1 MDLDTLVSSFVINFG
16 TYEMYR
22 DFQQNTIN
30 SGGAFG
36 MWFVHVAGVYLGH
49 ELHNYIYPWY
59 WNRTAKC
66 KNGEESKIRMRDAIA
81 STLIEETF
89 GIQISE

>member
-1 MDLDTLVSSFVINFG
+1 
-16 TYEMYR
+16 
-22 DFQQNTIN
+22 
-30 SGGAFG
+30 
-36 MWFVHVAGVYLGH
+36 VHVAGVYLGH

-66 KNGEESKIRMRDAIA
+66 KNGEESKIRMRDSIA